1 MCEKCVEIDQKIDH
15 YRTLAA
21 RILDQ
26 ATIYGVQK
34 LIAELQ
40 AQKAALHPEQSVNH
54 RTTPVASIGD
64 ENARCAPAFLRNG
77 AAPCSDAVSN
87 MMSHSISA

>member
-15 YRTLAA
+15 YRTLAT

-40 AQKAALHPEQSVNH
+40 AQKAALHPEQSVIH
-54 RTTPVASIGD
+54 
-64 ENARCAPAFLRNG
+64 L
-77 AAPCSDAVSN
+77 
-87 MMSHSISA
+87 H